1 MTFVP
6 RRQNNFNAVRTSHYP
21 NDSVFYRLCDFYG
34 LYVCDEANIETHG
47 MKPMG
52 KLTHASGWRN
62 TFTSRVVRM
71 VQRDR
76 NHACII
82 FWSLGNE
89 AGRGKNL
96 MAARKKLLDLDAS
109 RPIMYESGGALM
121 QGVGRTELTDIVC
134 PMYPDVPRAM
144 QPSGP
149 MVEGPGRSGSFGPV
163 MSQTYTRSF
172 EQGPPP
178 GMPPRVFPG
187 MGPSRS
193 QDSPLAF
200 YPFLKRNKAA
210 FIKCTFLLP
219 GLKAALLESPLSNTP
234 VDNGKAGRGKSQTR
248 DQKGGQTVRVCV
260 NNSQWCCEL
269 R

>member
-1 MTFVP
+1 MVRLKAFVP
-6 RRQNNFNAVRTSHYP
+6 CRQNNFNAVRTSHYP

-96 MAARKKLLDLDAS
+96 MAARKQLLDLDAS

-134 PMYPDVPRAM
+134 PMYPDVPRAIHLGTLHEDKDRPLILCEYSHAMGNSNGNVHLYWDLFWSDKYPRM
-144 QPSGP
+144 QGGFIWDMIDQGLRKVTESGRTYYAY
-149 MVEGPGRSGSFGPV
+149 GGDFGDEINDRQFCINV
-163 MSQTYTRSF
+163 RK
-172 EQGPPP
+172 
-178 GMPPRVFPG
+178 
-187 MGPSRS
+187 
-193 QDSPLAF
+193 
-200 YPFLKRNKAA
+200 FL
-210 FIKCTFLLP
+210 
-219 GLKAALLESPLSNTP
+219 
-234 VDNGKAGRGKSQTR
+234 
-248 DQKGGQTVRVCV
+248 
-260 NNSQWCCEL
+260 
-269 R
+269 